1 MTRRSL
7 VRWAAV
13 AVLFVVLPVRAA
25 YAEDCIVMTSG
36 AFAAAYLQLAPGF
49 ERATKNT
56 LVTAATSM
64 GTGEQAIRARVARGE
79 AVDVVIVDADALD
92 DMVRNGLIVASSRV
106 ALARSGIGI
115 AVRAGAR
122 KPDISS
128 VDALK
133 RALLAATSVAYSA
146 SVSGDYLVKEVFPR
160 LGIADQMKAKGRRIE
175 RERVGAVVARGEAE
189 IGFQQLS
196 ELLPIQG
203 IEVVG
208 PLPSD
213 VQRITTFSAGIAVR
227 AQHPET
233 AKALIDFLASRAAS
247 DVVARSGMEP
257 LAAKPQSAD
266 EQMIR
271 EARARSNAAI
281 AAHDPVA
288 MARLWMDDVHVVRS
302 TGSQVA
308 GRERNQERM
317 AQQFATRPDT
327 IYVRQPSAIDV
338 YGPWAMASER
348 GEWTGRWTEPD
359 GTVDMAGT
367 YMAQWR
373 RVDGRWLIQAEV
385 YVPTRCTGSKYCS
398 QQP

>member
-36 AFAAAYLQLAPGF
+36 AFAAAYLELAPGF

-257 LAAKPQSAD
+257 LAAKPQPVD

-338 YGPWAMASER
+338 YVPWAMASER

>member
-7 VRWAAV
+7 VKWVAF

-64 GTGEQAIRARVARGE
+64 GTGEQAIRARVTRGE

-133 RALLAATSVAYSA
+133 RALLEATSVAYSA

>member
-64 GTGEQAIRARVARGE
+64 GTGEQAIRARVTRGE

-133 RALLAATSVAYSA
+133 RALLEAASVAYSA

>member
-7 VRWAAV
+7 VKWVAF
-13 AVLFVVLPVRAA
+13 AVLFVVAPARAA

-36 AFAAAYLQLAPGF
+36 AFAAAYLELAPSF
-49 ERATKNT
+49 ERLTKNT

-92 DMVRNGLIVASSRV
+92 DMVRNGLVVATSRV
-106 ALARSGIGI
+106 ALARSGIGM

-128 VDALK
+128 VDGLK
-133 RALLAATSVAYSA
+133 RALLEATSVAYSA

-208 PLPSD
+208 PLPPD
-213 VQRITTFSAGIAVR
+213 VQRITTFSAGISVR
-227 AQHPET
+227 APHPDA
-233 AKALIDFLASRAAS
+233 AKALVDFVASRIAS

-271 EARARSNAAI
+271 EVRARSNAAI
-281 AAHDPVA
+281 AAHDPA
-288 MARLWMDDVHVVRS
+288 AIARLWMDDVHVVRS

-327 IYVRQPSAIDV
+327 IYVRQPSAIDL
-338 YGPWAMASER
+338 YLPWAMASER
-348 GEWTGRWTEPD
+348 GEWTARWTEPD
-359 GTVDMAGT
+359 GIVDMAGT

-385 YVPTRCTGSKYCS
+385 YVPTRCAGSSYCS
-398 QQP
+398 RRP

>member
-1 MTRRSL
+1 MAF
-7 VRWAAV
+7 AAP
-13 AVLFVVLPVRAA
+13 FVVLPVRAA
-25 YAEDCIVMTSG
+25 DAEDCIVMTSG
-36 AFAAAYLQLAPGF
+36 ALAAAYLELAPSF
-49 ERATKNT
+49 ERLTKNT

-79 AVDVVIVDADALD
+79 AVDVVIVDADSLD
-92 DMVRNGLIVASSRV
+92 DMVRNGLVVAASRV
-106 ALARSGIGI
+106 ALARSGIGV

-133 RALLAATSVAYSA
+133 RALLEATSVAYSA

-160 LGIADQMKAKGRRIE
+160 LGIADQMKAKGRRIVG
-175 RERVGAVVARGEAE
+175 ERVGAVVARGEVE

-213 VQRITTFSAGIAVR
+213 VQRITTFSAGISVR
-227 AQHPET
+227 APHPDA

-281 AAHDPVA
+281 AAHDPTA

-338 YGPWAMASER
+338 YSPWAMASER
-348 GEWTGRWTEPD
+348 GEWTARWTEPD
-359 GTVDMAGT
+359 GIVDMAGT

-385 YVPTRCTGSKYCS
+385 YVPTRCAGSRYCS
-398 QQP
+398 QRP

>member
-36 AFAAAYLQLAPGF
+36 AFAAAYLELAPGF

-257 LAAKPQSAD
+257 LAAKPQSGD

-338 YGPWAMASER
+338 YVPWAMASER

>member
-257 LAAKPQSAD
+257 LAAKPQPVD

>member
-7 VRWAAV
+7 VKWVAF

-36 AFAAAYLQLAPGF
+36 AFAAAYLELAPGF

>member
-36 AFAAAYLQLAPGF
+36 AFAAAYLELAPGF

-257 LAAKPQSAD
+257 LAAKPQPVD

-281 AAHDPVA
+281 AAHDPAA

>member
-7 VRWAAV
+7 VQWRAFAI
-13 AVLFVVLPVRAA
+13 LFVVLPVRAA

-36 AFAAAYLQLAPGF
+36 AFAAAYLELAPSF
-49 ERATKNT
+49 ERLTKNT

-92 DMVRNGLIVASSRV
+92 DMVRNGLVVAASRV
-106 ALARSGIGI
+106 ALARSGIGM
-115 AVRAGAR
+115 AVRAGAP

-133 RALLAATSVAYSA
+133 RALLEAKSVAYSA

-160 LGIADQMKAKGRRIE
+160 LGIADQMKAKGRRIVG
-175 RERVGAVVARGEAE
+175 ERVAAVVARGEAE

-196 ELLPIQG
+196 ELLPVQG

-208 PLPSD
+208 PLPPE
-213 VQRITTFSAGIAVR
+213 VQLISTFSAGISVR
-227 AQHPET
+227 APHPDV
-233 AKALIDFLASRAAS
+233 AKALIEFLASRAAS
-247 DVVARSGMEP
+247 GVVARSGMEP
-257 LAAKPQSAD
+257 FAARQPSA
-266 EQMIR
+266 EEHMIR
-271 EARARSNAAI
+271 EARAQSNAAI

-288 MARLWMDDVHVVRS
+288 MARHWMDDVHVVRS
-302 TGSQVA
+302 TGAQLA

-338 YGPWAMASER
+338 YAPWAMASER
-348 GEWTGRWTEPD
+348 GEWTARWTEPD
-359 GTVDMAGT
+359 GIVDMSGT

-373 RVDGRWLIQAEV
+373 RINGQWLIQAEV
-385 YVPTRCTGSKYCS
+385 YVPTRCAGSRYCS
-398 QQP
+398 QRP

>member
-64 GTGEQAIRARVARGE
+64 GTGEQAIRARVTRGE

-257 LAAKPQSAD
+257 LAAKPQPVD

-338 YGPWAMASER
+338 YVPWAMASER

>member
-36 AFAAAYLQLAPGF
+36 AFAAAYLELAPGF

-160 LGIADQMKAKGRRIE
+160 LGIADQMKAKARRIE

-338 YGPWAMASER
+338 YVPWAMASER

>member
-338 YGPWAMASER
+338 YVPWAMASER

>member
-13 AVLFVVLPVRAA
+13 AVLFVVLPVRVA

-36 AFAAAYLQLAPGF
+36 AFAAAYLELAPGF

-257 LAAKPQSAD
+257 LAAKPQPVD

-338 YGPWAMASER
+338 YVPWAMASER

>member
-13 AVLFVVLPVRAA
+13 AVLFVVLPVRVA

-36 AFAAAYLQLAPGF
+36 AFAAAYLELAPGF

>member
-13 AVLFVVLPVRAA
+13 AVLFVVLPVRVA

-36 AFAAAYLQLAPGF
+36 AFAAAYLELAPGF

-338 YGPWAMASER
+338 YVPWAMASER

>member
-257 LAAKPQSAD
+257 LAAKPQPVD

-338 YGPWAMASER
+338 YVPWAMASER

>member
-13 AVLFVVLPVRAA
+13 AVLFVVLPVRVA

-36 AFAAAYLQLAPGF
+36 AFAAAYLELAPGF

-257 LAAKPQSAD
+257 LAAKPQPVD

>member
-36 AFAAAYLQLAPGF
+36 AFAAAYLELAPGF

-338 YGPWAMASER
+338 YVPWAMASER

>member
-1 MTRRSL
+1 
-7 VRWAAV
+7 
-13 AVLFVVLPVRAA
+13 VVLPVRAA

-338 YGPWAMASER
+338 YVPWAMASER

>member
-36 AFAAAYLQLAPGF
+36 AFAAAYLELAPGF

-257 LAAKPQSAD
+257 LAAKPQPVD